1 MIELVDETRHGFFQE
16 EDVLL
21 LLLLLLPVLLLLLLS
36 SSFLSLEL
44 LAFLKKELGEESEAH
59 LSY

>member
-1 MIELVDETRHGFFQE
+1 MIELVDETRQGFFQE

-21 LLLLLLPVLLLLLLS
+21 LLLLLLPVLLLLLS

-44 LAFLKKELGEESEAH
+44 LAFLKKELGDESEAH